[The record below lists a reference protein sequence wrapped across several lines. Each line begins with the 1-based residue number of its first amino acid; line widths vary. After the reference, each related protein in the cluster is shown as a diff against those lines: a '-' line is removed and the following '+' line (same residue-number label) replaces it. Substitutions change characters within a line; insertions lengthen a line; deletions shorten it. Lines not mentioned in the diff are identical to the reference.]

1 MVSSALGRWLS
12 AFASLRSRSSTCPS
26 ASPTF
31 SNLSSLSLFALLV
44 VSVLPARWFRFAPAS
59 LGFRSVC
66 PLLLSLFR
74 TVYALTLL
82 ILTVFGGLPLL
93 RFFSPCFGSRCRQV
107 STYFATASPRSPC
120 GSAWL
125 GGWAFRVSLIGR
137 ASEVSALCGFHL
149 SIFYQIGIYL
159 SNIFCIIWKGFF
171 RGYFGEGLGVLKNR
185 DSQGFG
191 GRKNSGSK
199 QEAEGVKQYPVRK
212 CPILCEF
219 AQICPCFSF

>member
-1 MVSSALGRWLS
+1 MSSALGRWLS

-66 PLLLSLFR
+66 PLLLSLLR
-74 TVYALTLL
+74 TVYALTLR
-82 ILTVFGGLPLL
+82 ILTVFGGLLLL

-107 STYFATASPRSPC
+107 STYFATASLRSPC

-125 GGWAFRVSLIGR
+125 GGWAFRVSRIGR
-137 ASEVSALCGFHL
+137 ASVVVFHL
-149 SIFYQIGIYL
+149 STLYQIGIYP

-171 RGYFGEGLGVLKNR
+171 SVLRRNA
-185 DSQGFG
+185 
-191 GRKNSGSK
+191 SK
-199 QEAEGVKQYPVRK
+199 P
-212 CPILCEF
+212 LF
-219 AQICPCFSF
+219 